1 MQQGKTGKSIMA
13 GSGDNELMMLVAGAD
28 HAAFTELYN
37 RWAGRIRYFFLK
49 LYNYDSD
56 AADDR
61 TQDTFLKVLENA
73 PKFDAQ
79 QRFSPWLYAIA
90 YNLYKNDL
98 RRQQHDV
105 DFRKSAVCEPNS
117 EMPMAERKLEIN
129 SSAELVKKYL
139 DLLDPDVKTL
149 FILRHA
155 EEMSVPEI
163 ARVTN
168 CPEGTVKSRL
178 FYAMKKIAEHLQ
190 PSKINE
196 WI

>member
-1 MQQGKTGKSIMA
+1 MA
-13 GSGDNELMMLVAGAD
+13 GSGDNQLMTLVAGAD

-56 AADDR
+56 AADDQ

-73 PKFDAQ
+73 SRFDTQ
-79 QRFSPWLYAIA
+79 QRFSPWLYSIA

-98 RRQQHDV
+98 RRQHQDNI
-105 DFRKSAVCEPNS
+105 FRESAKSDQIS
-117 EMPMAERKLEIN
+117 EMPLAERKLEIN
-129 SSAELVKKYL
+129 SSVEFVNKYL
-139 DLLDPDVKTL
+139 DLLDPDVKTI

-163 ARVTN
+163 ARVTS

-178 FYAMKKIAEHLQ
+178 FYAMKKIAGQLHT
-190 PSKINE
+190 SKINE

>member
-1 MQQGKTGKSIMA
+1 MRKGKTGKSIMA
-13 GSGDNELMMLVAGAD
+13 GSGDNQLMLLVAGAD

-73 PKFDAQ
+73 AKYDAQ

-90 YNLYKNDL
+90 YNLYKNDMR
-98 RRQQHDV
+98 RRQLDV
-105 DFRKSAVCEPNS
+105 DFRESAAWVPIS
-117 EMPMAERKLEIN
+117 EMPLADRKLEIN

-155 EEMSVPEI
+155 EEMTVPEI
-163 ARVTN
+163 ARVTS

>member
-1 MQQGKTGKSIMA
+1 MA
-13 GSGDNELMMLVAGAD
+13 GSGDNQLMTLVAGAD

-56 AADDR
+56 AADDQ

-73 PKFDAQ
+73 SRFDTQ
-79 QRFSPWLYAIA
+79 QRFSPWLYSIA

-98 RRQQHDV
+98 RRQHQDNI
-105 DFRKSAVCEPNS
+105 FRESAKSDQIS
-117 EMPMAERKLEIN
+117 EMPLAERKLEIN
-129 SSAELVKKYL
+129 SSVEFVNKYL
-139 DLLDPDVKTL
+139 DLLDPDVKTI

-155 EEMSVPEI
+155 EEMTVPEI
-163 ARVTN
+163 ARVTS

-178 FYAMKKIAEHLQ
+178 YYAMKKIAEHLH

>member
-1 MQQGKTGKSIMA
+1 MPQRKTEKSKMA
-13 GSGDNELMMLVAGAD
+13 GSDDNQLMKLVAGAD

-61 TQDTFLKVLENA
+61 TQDAFLKVLENA
-73 PKFDAQ
+73 AKFDTK
-79 QRFSPWLYAIA
+79 QRFSPWLYSIA

-98 RRQQHDV
+98 RRRQQDNV
-105 DFRKSAVCEPNS
+105 FRESAKSDQIS
-117 EMPMAERKLEIN
+117 ESSIAERKMEIR
-129 SSAELVKKYL
+129 SSAELVIKYL
-139 DLLDPDVKTL
+139 DLLDPDVKTI

-163 ARVTN
+163 SRVTS

-178 FYAMKKIAEHLQ
+178 FYAMKKIAGHLQ
-190 PSKINE
+190 TSKINE

>member
-1 MQQGKTGKSIMA
+1 MSQRKTEKSIMA
-13 GSGDNELMMLVAGAD
+13 GSGDNQLMTLVAGAD

-56 AADDR
+56 AADDQ

-73 PKFDAQ
+73 SRFDTQ
-79 QRFSPWLYAIA
+79 QRFSPWLYSIA

-98 RRQQHDV
+98 RRQHQDNI
-105 DFRKSAVCEPNS
+105 FRESAKSDQIS
-117 EMPMAERKLEIN
+117 EMPLAERKLEIN
-129 SSAELVKKYL
+129 SSVEFVNKYL
-139 DLLDPDVKTL
+139 DLLDPDVKTI

-163 ARVTN
+163 ARVTS

-178 FYAMKKIAEHLQ
+178 FYAMKKIAGQLHT
-190 PSKINE
+190 SKINE